1 MSDMRANI
9 FQLLKRLPVLAM
21 IVNTTAA
28 GLFGQLDSRLPA
40 F

>member
-9 FQLLKRLPVLAM
+9 FQLLKQLPVLAM
-21 IVNTTAA
+21 IVNRTAA
-28 GLFGQLDSRLPA
+28 GLFGQLGSRVPT